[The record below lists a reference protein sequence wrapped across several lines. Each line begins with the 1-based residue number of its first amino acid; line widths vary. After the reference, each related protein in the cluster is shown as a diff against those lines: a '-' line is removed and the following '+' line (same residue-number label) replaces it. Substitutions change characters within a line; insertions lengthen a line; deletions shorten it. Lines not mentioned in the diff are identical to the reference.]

1 MSLQYGKIKFFK
13 DDRGFG
19 FILRKHQ
26 PDLFFHVSD
35 VIADDVDNPYALAP
49 GDKVEFVATPHK
61 KNKWKACWV
70 KKTNKASDD
79 VSPVNTIH
87 PNPPTLRT
95 WKVFNGHEQSF
106 HAKLDVWK
114 QTLRNEPNTM
124 LNFEVDGLFGVVDD
138 VNILSKLLKA
148 LVDSIGIYLNSFKI
162 GFAYGCCSYPGS
174 YVSRADWRYIFSK
187 CPHLQRI
194 RLKEAHT
201 VDNSVLNSISRYCPK
216 ATELEIIGNKPTRYE
231 DRSGCE
237 QCEGRIRCQDSY
249 IFVSFHQPDGTVENK
264 SIAWCVE
271 HGIEQVSAGVWKHR
285 KHSQNKNKQKERS
298 DTDDFDLSILSDY
311 FDGLLLQMSFTSSG
325 RLDIYNQCLMGCMV

>member
-35 VIADDVDNPYALAP
+35 VIADDVDNPYALPP

-70 KKTNKASDD
+70 KKTNKALC
-79 VSPVNTIH
+79 VSSEYNPSKSAYFENLESIQWPRTIV
-87 PNPPTLRT
+87 PRKAGCMETNIAQRT
-95 WKVFNGHEQSF
+95 EC
-106 HAKLDVWK
+106 
-114 QTLRNEPNTM
+114 TM

-311 FDGLLLQMSFTSSG
+311 FDGLLLQSNEG
-325 RLDIYNQCLMGCMV
+325 NDVIY